1 MSDIDL
7 KKSFKNFINSNE
19 NKRFINE
26 TFKDIINVFGVQ
38 RIASYAAKYLKEK
51 EIQK

>member
-26 TFKDIINVFGVQ
+26 TFKDIINAFGVNGIVLALNTA
-38 RIASYAAKYLKEK
+38 RRFKEDK
-51 EIQK
+51 K